1 MKLINGIKNIKSVI
15 DRGRISRSG
24 ITYVE
29 YSSVETHCMSIMF
42 NKIEQRLGPTHHQY
56 CISTVT
62 IFMMMSLD
70 GHMRIDLNPE

>member
-29 YSSVETHCMSIMF
+29 YSSVETHCMNIMF
-42 NKIEQRLGPTHHQY
+42 DKIEHD
-56 CISTVT
+56 
-62 IFMMMSLD
+62 LD
-70 GHMRIDLNPE
+70 RHIINIVKTPLRHS

>member
-29 YSSVETHCMSIMF
+29 HSSIETHCVNIMF
-42 NKIEQRLGPTHHQY
+42 DKIEHD
-56 CISTVT
+56 
-62 IFMMMSLD
+62 LD
-70 GHMRIDLNPE
+70 RHIINIV